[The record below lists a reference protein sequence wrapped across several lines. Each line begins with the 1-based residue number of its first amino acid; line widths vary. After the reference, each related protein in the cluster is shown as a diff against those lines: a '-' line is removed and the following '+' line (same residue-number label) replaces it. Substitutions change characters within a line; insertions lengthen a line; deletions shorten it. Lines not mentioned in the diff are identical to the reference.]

1 MAEFHSQNRREFL
14 KIFGKS
20 TVGMSLLSALP
31 TELLAASGSAAI
43 TILYTN
49 DMHSRIDP
57 FPSNDPKFAG
67 LGGFER
73 RAALIKKIRAE
84 SNHVLLLDAGDVFQ
98 GTPYFNMF
106 SGEVEYKL
114 MSQMQYDA
122 TTIGNHDFDN
132 GIENIQKQFIHAS
145 FSMINANYGVNN
157 TPIQDIVKPYKIF
170 VKNGI
175 KIGVFGLGI
184 ELKGLVP
191 KNLSGE
197 TTYHDPI
204 MVAEEIS
211 RILKKD
217 KKCDYV
223 ICLSHLGYKYE
234 DKKVDDIKL
243 AEGTS
248 FIDLIIGGHTHT
260 LLDKPEARKNKNSKI
275 TYITQMAWAGLYL
288 GRIDLVFNFNDNKLT
303 AQSEAIK
310 VNQI

>member
-1 MAEFHSQNRREFL
+1 MAEFHSQNRRDFL
-14 KIFGKS
+14 KVFGKS
-20 TVGMSLLSALP
+20 AVGFSLLSALP

-49 DMHSRIDP
+49 DMHSRIEP
-57 FPSNDPKFAG
+57 FPSNDPKHAG

-73 RAALIKKIRAE
+73 RAALIKKIRSE
-84 SNHVLLLDAGDVFQ
+84 NSNVLLLDAGDVFQ

-132 GIENIQKQFIHAS
+132 GIENIQKQFVHAN
-145 FSMINANYGVNN
+145 FVMLNANYGVDN
-157 TPIQDIVKPYKIF
+157 TPLKDIVKPYKIF
-170 VKNGI
+170 TKNGI

-191 KNLSGE
+191 KSLTGE

-211 RILKKD
+211 KILKKD
-217 KKCDYV
+217 KKCDYI

-234 DKKVDDIKL
+234 DKKIDDVKL

-260 LLDKPEARKNKNSKI
+260 LLDKPETKKNKNGKI

-288 GRIDLVFNFNDNKLT
+288 GRIDLVFNFNENKLT

-310 VNQI
+310 VHQI